1 MKIAWEGGRRLKNLL
16 RIMIFLSIILITF
29 FYFDSSINENDIL
42 EAPRKVDP
50 LPAQE
55 IIENPLAVERP
66 DEGIS
71 VYIGKPSEEWIDDYG
86 QPSRIEPSAFGYEWW
101 IYNQSYSNYKMVGV
115 KDQKVVQVYTAGTAT
130 DAAPYSIGQSI
141 EDLYRF
147 TIIEDEVT
155 VKYGTNI
162 YTFSLDAE
170 DRETRLLVSFDDI
183 YAQLYI
189 DQEDGM
195 LEAVRFMNAETLIR
209 HHAYDMMY
217 VGNLLVPIN
226 PSSALQASIDKANAK
241 QVVDLTNVY
250 RLHHQQKP
258 LAVNAAVSMLAERHS
273 RNVAR
278 QDFSSEDIEVEG
290 LEDRLKNSRII
301 YDEAAENTASQ
312 YYDAAEAVH
321 GWINS
326 EDHRDTLYSS
336 RFNQIG
342 VGVFGKYY
350 TQSFLRQEPTKAE
363 KQ

>member
-1 MKIAWEGGRRLKNLL
+1 MKNLL

-29 FYFDSSINENDIL
+29 FYFDTSISENDIL

-66 DEGIS
+66 EQGIS
-71 VYIGKPSEEWIDDYG
+71 VYIGQSSQKWIDDYG
-86 QPSRIEPSAFGYEWW
+86 QPERIEPSAFGYEWW

-115 KDQKVVQVYTAGTAT
+115 KDQKIVQVYTAGTAT
-130 DAAPYSIGQSI
+130 DATPYSIGQTI

-147 TIIEDEVT
+147 TIVEDEIT
-155 VKYGTNI
+155 AKYGTNI
-162 YTFSLDAE
+162 YTFSLSRE
-170 DRETRLLVSFDDI
+170 DRETRLLVSFDGMF
-183 YAQLYI
+183 AQLYI
-189 DQEDGM
+189 DKEDGM
-195 LEAVRFMNAETLIR
+195 LESVRFMDAETLIR
-209 HHAYDMMY
+209 HQPYDMMY
-217 VGNLLVPIN
+217 VGDILDPVNT
-226 PSSALQASIDKANAK
+226 SSALQSSIDQSNAK

-258 LAVNAAVSMLAERHS
+258 LSINVAVSMLAERHS

-278 QDFSSEDIEVEG
+278 QNFSSEEIE
-290 LEDRLKNSRII
+290 LESLEERLKKSQIVFE
-301 YDEAAENTASQ
+301 EAAENTASQ

-321 GWINS
+321 GWNNS

-336 RFNQIG
+336 QYNQIG